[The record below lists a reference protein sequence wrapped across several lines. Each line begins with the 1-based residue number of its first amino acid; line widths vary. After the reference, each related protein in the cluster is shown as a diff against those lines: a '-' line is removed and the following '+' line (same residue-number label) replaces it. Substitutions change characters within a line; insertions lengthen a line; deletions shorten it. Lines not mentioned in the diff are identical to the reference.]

1 MSLVDEKRYVVLDTE
16 TTGLGEGHRILEI
29 GCVEVI
35 GRKLTGRH
43 YHVYIHPQ
51 REIDEDASRIHG
63 ITLESLEAQNAPIFD
78 QVADEFRQF
87 IAGAELVIHNA
98 RFDVGKMDY
107 EFKLLGLSNTESFC
121 TVLDTLQLAKE
132 LFPGARHTL
141 DALCNRF
148 DIDNSQRELHG
159 ALLDAELLAEV
170 YLAMTG
176 GQTDL
181 SLHVEE
187 EETDE
192 EIDLSSLNLEV
203 DATQLK
209 VVRANA
215 EERAAHEEFLQL
227 LEKKSGQVLWR

>member
-1 MSLVDEKRYVVLDTE
+1 MRQVVLDTE

-35 GRKLTGRH
+35 ERKLTGRH
-43 YHVYIHPQ
+43 YHVYINPE
-51 REIDEDASRIHG
+51 RDIDVEAAAVHG
-63 ITLESLEAQNAPIFD
+63 ITNEWLEEQNAPNFA

-87 IAGAELVIHNA
+87 IQGAELVIHNA

-107 EFKLLGLSNTESFC
+107 EFGLLGLSKTITFC
-121 TVLDTLQLAKE
+121 TVLDTLALAKE
-132 LFPGARHTL
+132 MYPGGRHTL
-141 DALCNRF
+141 DALCKKF

-181 SLHVEE
+181 M
-187 EETDE
+187 
-192 EIDLSSLNLEV
+192 LEV
-203 DATQLK
+203 AEAKEENNLVLLDFAGDINGEDLK
-209 VVRANA
+209 VVFAG
-215 EERAAHEEFLQL
+215 EQELQAHQKM
-227 LEKKSGQVLWR
+227 LELVQKKSGNALWTPLSD